1 MMAASVT
8 GLMMAATV
16 SSMAVLAGLCAAC
29 DTTGVVSM
37 AAHVRASRNAAGI
50 VSMAAHVCASRNT
63 AGVVSMAAHICASRN
78 AAGIVSMATHICAS
92 RNTAGVVSMAAHICA
107 SRDTAGV
114 VSMAAH
120 ICAPCNTAGVVSMAT
135 HVRAP
140 CNAAGVVSMAAHVR
154 TSRDTAGVVS
164 MAAHVG
170 TSCNTTGIV
179 SMAAHVRASRNT
191 AGIVSMAA
199 HICAPRQT
207 AGMIPMAIVS
217 GVRIAVFPI
226 VHVNFCLG
234 TSRNAASAVAVF
246 ACHGTAVDAAGPVCM
261 NGLQAAPR
269 QTAVMIPMAIVSG
282 VRIAVHP
289 VVHVN
294 FCLGTSRNAAFFVA
308 VRACHGTAVDAAGP
322 MCMNGFQAAPR
333 QTAVMVPMAVVSGV
347 RIAVRPIV
355 HVRCR
360 FGTSCNVASAVAVL
374 AYERTAVDAAEAMHV
389 RFCLCTSGN
398 RAGKAC
404 LFLLCLVRDFHG
416 TSVHRIGDN
425 AACYHGNRYKRNG

>member
-1 MMAASVT
+1 
-8 GLMMAATV
+8 
-16 SSMAVLAGLCAAC
+16 
-29 DTTGVVSM
+29 
-37 AAHVRASRNAAGI
+37 
-50 VSMAAHVCASRNT
+50 
-63 AGVVSMAAHICASRN
+63 
-78 AAGIVSMATHICAS
+78 
-92 RNTAGVVSMAAHICA
+92 
-107 SRDTAGV
+107 
-114 VSMAAH
+114 
-120 ICAPCNTAGVVSMAT
+120 
-135 HVRAP
+135 
-140 CNAAGVVSMAAHVR
+140 
-154 TSRDTAGVVS
+154 
-164 MAAHVG
+164 
-170 TSCNTTGIV
+170 
-179 SMAAHVRASRNT
+179 
-191 AGIVSMAA
+191 MAA

-217 GVRIAVFPI
+217 SVRIAVFPI

-234 TSRNAASAVAVF
+234 TSRNAAFV
-246 ACHGTAVDAAGPVCM
+246 
-261 NGLQAAPR
+261 
-269 QTAVMIPMAIVSG
+269 
-282 VRIAVHP
+282 
-289 VVHVN
+289 
-294 FCLGTSRNAAFFVA
+294 VA

-360 FGTSCNVASAVAVL
+360 FGTSRNVASAVAVL
-374 AYERTAVDAAEAMHV
+374 ACERTAVDAAEAMHV

>member
-1 MMAASVT
+1 MAASVT

-50 VSMAAHVCASRNT
+50 VSMATHICASRNT

-78 AAGIVSMATHICAS
+78 AAGI
-92 RNTAGVVSMAAHICA
+92 VSMAAHICA

-120 ICAPCNTAGVVSMAT
+120 ICAPCNTAGVVSMAA

-154 TSRDTAGVVS
+154 APRDTAGVVS
-164 MAAHVG
+164 MAAHVRASRNAAG
-170 TSCNTTGIV
+170 VV

-207 AGMIPMAIVS
+207 AVMIPMAIVS
-217 GVRIAVFPI
+217 SVRIAVFPI

-308 VRACHGTAVDAAGP
+308 VFACHGTAVDAAGP
-322 MCMNGFQAAPR
+322 VCMNGLQAAPR
-333 QTAVMVPMAVVSGV
+333 QTAVMIPMAIVSGV

-360 FGTSCNVASAVAVL
+360 FGTSRNVASAVAVL
-374 AYERTAVDAAEAMHV
+374 ACERTAVDAAEAMHM
-389 RFCLCTSGN
+389 RLRLCTSGN
-398 RAGKAC
+398 RAGKDC
-404 LFLLCLVRDFHG
+404 LSLLCLVRDFHG